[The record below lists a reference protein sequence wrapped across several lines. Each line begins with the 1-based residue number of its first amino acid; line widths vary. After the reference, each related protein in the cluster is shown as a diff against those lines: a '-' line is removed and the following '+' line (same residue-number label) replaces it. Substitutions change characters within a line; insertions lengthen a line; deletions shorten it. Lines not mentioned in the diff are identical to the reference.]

1 MKIPGPDHPITI
13 TGNPRRV
20 RALFEGHVIAET
32 RAALTLQEANYPPV
46 QYFPRA
52 DVAMEF
58 LGRTTHTS
66 HCPYK
71 GDASYFT
78 ISRDGRVAEN
88 KVWVYEEPYDA
99 VAAIR
104 GHLAFY
110 PDAVEIVEI
119 DDGETADTLR
129 DIIEHTDSGSGQS
142 QLERWPATAT
152 VPHPEAAPGV
162 AAPFKETGS
171 I

>member
-13 TGNPRRV
+13 TANPKRV
-20 RALFEGHVIAET
+20 RALFEGHEIADS

-58 LGRTTHTS
+58 LGRTAHST

-71 GDASYFT
+71 GDAAYFT
-78 ISRDGRVAEN
+78 ITRDGKIAEN
-88 KVWVYEEPYDA
+88 KVWTYEEPYDA
-99 VAAIR
+99 VGVIR
-104 GHLAFY
+104 GYVAFY
-110 PDAVEIVEI
+110 ADAVEVVEA
-119 DDGETADTLR
+119 DDGGDADAIR
-129 DIIEHTDSGSGQS
+129 DAIEHTDSGSGQS

-152 VPHPEAAPGV
+152 VPRE
-162 AAPFKETGS
+162 
-171 I
+171 